1 MDLFQKQL
9 DKKKRKNIDSNN
21 KEKIYTM
28 EAGYFIL
35 NDKRL
40 SK

>member
-21 KEKIYTM
+21 KEKMQNIDNIYN
-28 EAGYFIL
+28 GGRIL
-35 NDKRL
+35 YIKW
-40 SK
+40 